1 MSFDLFDPTAAPS
14 GASVPLAP
22 RPARPDGLRLGLVE
36 NTKHNAEPL
45 LRRLAQ
51 RLRERHG
58 MTVTHV
64 DRKRSASHEVTE
76 AALGELKRKAD
87 VVVSGVGD

>member
-14 GASVPLAP
+14 AASVPLAS

-51 RLRERHG
+51 RLSERHG
-58 MTVTHV
+58 ITVTHV
-64 DRKRSASHEVTE
+64 DRKRSPSHEVTE
-76 AALGELKRKAD
+76 TALGELKRKAD

>member
-14 GASVPLAP
+14 AASVPLAS

-51 RLRERHG
+51 RLSERHG
-58 MTVTHV
+58 ITVTHV
-64 DRKRSASHEVTE
+64 DRKRSPSHEVTE